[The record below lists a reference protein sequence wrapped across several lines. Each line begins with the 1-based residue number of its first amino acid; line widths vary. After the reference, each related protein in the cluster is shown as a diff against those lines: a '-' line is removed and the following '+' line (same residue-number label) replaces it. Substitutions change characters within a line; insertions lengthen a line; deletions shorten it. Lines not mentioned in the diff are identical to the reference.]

1 MGSTLQRYNQREKKK
16 GNDKRRTQAKK
27 AISQTPAGVSN
38 FAGDA
43 RKIRNLY
50 EHYAALSDS
59 EGFADTIVK
68 YVSKSTLPS
77 ATINEIYKIIGAY
90 KKQPCS
96 GETDDQIEMHAYEQ
110 KRLDSIH
117 QAVQKVLHS

>member
-1 MGSTLQRYNQREKKK
+1 MGSTLQRYNQARKKQDNSK
-16 GNDKRRTQAKK
+16 QRAQAKK
-27 AISQTPAGVSN
+27 VISQTPAGVSN
-38 FAGDA
+38 FASVA
-43 RKIRNLY
+43 SKIRNLY

-77 ATINEIYKIIGAY
+77 ATLNEIYKIIGAY

-117 QAVQKVLHS
+117 QAVQEVLHS

>member
-1 MGSTLQRYNQREKKK
+1 MGSTLQRYNQARKKQDNSK
-16 GNDKRRTQAKK
+16 QRAQAKK
-27 AISQTPAGVSN
+27 VISQTPAGV
-38 FAGDA
+38 
-43 RKIRNLY
+43 
-50 EHYAALSDS
+50 S

-117 QAVQKVLHS
+117 QAVQEVLHS